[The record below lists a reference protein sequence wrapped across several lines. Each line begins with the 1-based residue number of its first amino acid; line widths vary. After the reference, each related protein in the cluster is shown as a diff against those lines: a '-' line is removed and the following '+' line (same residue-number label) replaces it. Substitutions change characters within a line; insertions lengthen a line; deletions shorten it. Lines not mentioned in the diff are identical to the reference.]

1 MYWIVTDATADLPL
15 DYVSN
20 QENFHVVNM
29 SFTVDGEDHKPD
41 GTVAYSKRIYEYLRS
56 GKVLTTS
63 QINTESW
70 KQEFRALLDGGN
82 DILCI
87 AFSSGLSGTCLA
99 AKQAAESLQAEYPER
114 RLMVVDSFAASMGE
128 GLLVDYALRNRAA
141 GMSLEDNAAWVEQ
154 HCQNIAHWFTVD
166 DLMFLLRGG
175 RVSAASAYLGSMLK
189 IKPVLDVDAEGHL
202 IPREKVQGRKRSVRK
217 LFEHVKAE
225 AVDIANQRVFI
236 SHGDCEADANLLA
249 GMLRDELGVKDITI
263 GYIGPII
270 GSHSGP
276 GTLAVFFYA
285 ENRI

>member
-20 QENFHVVNM
+20 QESFHVVNM

-41 GTVAYSKRIYEYLRS
+41 GTVAYSKKIYEYLRS

-99 AKQAAESLQAEYPER
+99 AKQAAESLQAEYPAR

-285 ENRI
+285 ENRV